1 MTRKKQE
8 VARSQLMAQAERLA
22 EIGVAK
28 AAIVFFDNEGDM
40 GMCFAGGIS
49 NMELVFA
56 FEQAK
61 MAVLN
66 GEHEDDEDDDEE
78 G

>member
-1 MTRKKQE
+1 
-8 VARSQLMAQAERLA
+8 
-22 EIGVAK
+22 
-28 AAIVFFDNEGDM
+28 
-40 GMCFAGGIS
+40 
-49 NMELVFA
+49 MELVFA

-78 G
+78 E